1 MSDDV
6 KEGNERRLVQSS
18 NLSLVNW
25 RRSIDLRFNGKS
37 R

>member
-6 KEGNERRLVQSS
+6 KKGNGRRLVQSS

-25 RRSIDLRFNGKS
+25 RRSIDFEILWKV
-37 R
+37 